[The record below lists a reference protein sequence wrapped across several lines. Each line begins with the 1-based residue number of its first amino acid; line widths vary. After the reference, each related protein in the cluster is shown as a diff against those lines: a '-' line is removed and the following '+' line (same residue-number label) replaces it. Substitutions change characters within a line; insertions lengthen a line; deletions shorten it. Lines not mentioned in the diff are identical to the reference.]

1 VAIPRSDLVLPST
14 EFALA
19 LLARPG
25 VRARAQL
32 VARRVTDLLSGTA
45 AVVHV
50 KETPAA
56 AFTAV
61 AMSGDVKIAAQLQ
74 FSPIGRVAI
83 LEGRALR
90 RETYAHLD
98 VRRTVES
105 LIYIP
110 LTSEEEMIGVVEII
124 SFDQALDKAALA
136 PMEELGQIASTALAA
151 AISYEE
157 EQNNLLQSVSRV
169 TQMYDL
175 EKVFNSTL
183 EIHPLLQLIADK
195 FRDVMR
201 VQAVNVWM
209 VDGDAVRL
217 VNRSGTDP
225 TCDLESIQVPGDGI
239 AGDVSDDGEPVL
251 IRDPQDERLGKRNT
265 GQSGTPVF
273 SLLAC
278 ALMDRDSLVGVV
290 EVINRED
297 GAPFDDDDLFL
308 LTNVCQTA
316 NNALHNASL
325 LQSERKLE
333 VLETLVKVS
342 HEITSTLDMDRVLQA
357 VIKGAR
363 SVVAYD
369 RAAIALEQR
378 GNLVLKVVS
387 GMTTINFS
395 DPTVKLLKEMLEWAS
410 LSKEEIHVR
419 QCGDEI
425 DVERETSRA
434 KFHEYFEITGAR
446 TFFVLPLDDDQG
458 RLGLLSLETRD
469 PDFLTPAHMEV
480 IRVLAA
486 QTTVA
491 LRNASLY
498 REVPFI
504 DVLQPVLEKKR
515 KFLAM
520 EKRRRV
526 LLLGAVA
533 ALAVFLTVFPIPMR
547 LSGSAVVAPAHRAQ
561 VMATVDG
568 VVKAVYVH
576 EGDTVR
582 AGAVLADLED
592 WNARSAVAAARA
604 NYESAVAEMN
614 RALVK
619 NDGTEAGVQRVQ
631 ADYWMAELKS
641 LEEQLDKTHL
651 RAPIA
656 GVVGTRDVENMV
668 GRHLSPADTFA
679 EVIDAEKSLID
690 VAIEERDVGLLGPR
704 QPATIKLD
712 SFPLETFRG
721 QVQVVSPVGGV
732 ENDEKVFFARVL
744 VSNPQGLIRSG
755 MQGRG
760 KVAAGWRPAGY
771 VLLRRP
777 AMWIYSKL
785 WEWLGW

>member
-1 VAIPRSDLVLPST
+1 MAIPRSDLVLSSAD
-14 EFALA
+14 FAVA

-25 VRARAQL
+25 VRARAHV
-32 VARRVTDLLSGTA
+32 VARRVTDQLPASA

-50 KETPAA
+50 KETPDA
-56 AFTAV
+56 AFIAV
-61 AMSGDVKIAAQLQ
+61 AMSGDVKVAAQLQ
-74 FSPIGRVAI
+74 FSTMSRVTI
-83 LEGRALR
+83 LEGQALR

-105 LIYIP
+105 LTYVP
-110 LTSEEEMIGVVEII
+110 LMFEEGMIGIIEII
-124 SFDQALDKAALA
+124 SFDRALDKAELA
-136 PMEELGQIASTALAA
+136 PMEELGQIASTAIAA
-151 AISYEE
+151 AISYEQ

-183 EIHPLLQLIADK
+183 EIHPLLQLIANK
-195 FRDVMR
+195 FQEVMR

-217 VNRSGTDP
+217 VNRSGDDP
-225 TCDLESIQVPGDGI
+225 TSDLDSIQVPGDGI
-239 AGDVSDDGEPVL
+239 AGDLSDNGEPVL
-251 IRDPQDERLGKRNT
+251 IPDPQDGRLSRRNK
-265 GQSGTPVF
+265 GQSGTPIF
-273 SLLAC
+273 SLLGC

-308 LTNVCQTA
+308 LTSICQTA

-342 HEITSTLDMDRVLQA
+342 HEITSTLDVDRVLQA

-369 RAAIALEQR
+369 RAAMALEQR

-387 GMTTINFS
+387 GMTAINFS

-419 QCGDEI
+419 QRGSEI
-425 DVERETSRA
+425 DVEREASRA
-434 KFHEYFEITGAR
+434 KFREYFEITGAR

-458 RLGLLSLETRD
+458 RLGLLSLESRD
-469 PDFLTPAHMEV
+469 PEFLSQAHMEV

-520 EKRRRV
+520 EKRRRA
-526 LLLGAVA
+526 LLLGAAAAVTLFLVA
-533 ALAVFLTVFPIPMR
+533 FPVPMR
-547 LSGSAVVAPAHRAQ
+547 LSGSAVVAPVHRAQ
-561 VMATVDG
+561 VMAAADG
-568 VVKAVYVH
+568 VVKTVYVR
-576 EGDTVR
+576 EGDNVP

-604 NYESAVAEMN
+604 KYESALADVN

-619 NDGTEAGVQRVQ
+619 NDGSEAGVQRVQ
-631 ADYWMAELKS
+631 ADYWMAELKR

-690 VAIEERDVGLLGPR
+690 VAIEERDVGLLSPR
-704 QPATIKLD
+704 QPATVKLN

-744 VSNPQGLIRSG
+744 VPNPQGLIRAG

>member
-1 VAIPRSDLVLPST
+1 VAIPRSDLVLSSAD
-14 EFALA
+14 FAVA

-25 VRARAQL
+25 VRARAHV
-32 VARRVTDLLSGTA
+32 VARRVTDQLPASA

-50 KETPAA
+50 KETPDA
-56 AFTAV
+56 AFIAV
-61 AMSGDVKIAAQLQ
+61 AMSGDVKVAAQLQ
-74 FSPIGRVAI
+74 FSTMSRVTI
-83 LEGRALR
+83 LEGQALR

-105 LIYIP
+105 LTYVP
-110 LTSEEEMIGVVEII
+110 LMFEEGMIGIIEII
-124 SFDQALDKAALA
+124 SFDRALDKAELA
-136 PMEELGQIASTALAA
+136 PMEELGQIASTAIAA
-151 AISYEE
+151 AISYEQ

-183 EIHPLLQLIADK
+183 EIHPLLQLIANK
-195 FRDVMR
+195 FQEVMR

-217 VNRSGTDP
+217 VNRSGDDP
-225 TCDLESIQVPGDGI
+225 TSDLDSIQVPGDGI
-239 AGDVSDDGEPVL
+239 AGDLSDNGEPVL
-251 IRDPQDERLGKRNT
+251 IPDPQDGRLSRRNK
-265 GQSGTPVF
+265 GQSGTPIF
-273 SLLAC
+273 SLLGC

-308 LTNVCQTA
+308 LTSICQTA

-342 HEITSTLDMDRVLQA
+342 HEITSTLDVDRVLQA

-369 RAAIALEQR
+369 RAAMALEQR

-387 GMTTINFS
+387 GMTAINFS

-419 QCGDEI
+419 QRGSEI
-425 DVERETSRA
+425 DVEREASRA
-434 KFHEYFEITGAR
+434 KFREYFEITGAR

-458 RLGLLSLETRD
+458 RLGLLSLESRD
-469 PDFLTPAHMEV
+469 PEFLSQAHMEV

-520 EKRRRV
+520 EKRRRA
-526 LLLGAVA
+526 LLLGAAAAVTLFLVA
-533 ALAVFLTVFPIPMR
+533 FPVPMR
-547 LSGSAVVAPAHRAQ
+547 LSGSAVVAPVHRAQ
-561 VMATVDG
+561 VMAAADG
-568 VVKAVYVH
+568 VVKTVYVR
-576 EGDTVR
+576 EGDNVP

-604 NYESAVAEMN
+604 KYESALADVN

-619 NDGTEAGVQRVQ
+619 NDGSEAGVQRVQ
-631 ADYWMAELKS
+631 ADYWMAELKR

-690 VAIEERDVGLLGPR
+690 VAIEERDVGLLSPR
-704 QPATIKLD
+704 QPATVKLN

-744 VSNPQGLIRSG
+744 VPNPQGLIRAG

>member
-1 VAIPRSDLVLPST
+1 VAIPRSDLVLSSAD
-14 EFALA
+14 FAVA

-25 VRARAQL
+25 VRARAHL
-32 VARRVTDLLSGTA
+32 IARRVTDPLAASA

-50 KETPAA
+50 KETPDA

-61 AMSGDVKIAAQLQ
+61 AMSGDVKVAAQLQ
-74 FSPIGRVAI
+74 FSTISEVAI
-83 LEGRALR
+83 LEGQALR

-105 LIYIP
+105 LTYVP
-110 LTSEEEMIGVVEII
+110 LMFEEEMIGVIEII
-124 SFDQALDKAALA
+124 SFDRALDKAELA
-136 PMEELGQIASTALAA
+136 PMEELGQIASTAIAA
-151 AISYEE
+151 AISYER

-183 EIHPLLQLIADK
+183 EIHPLLQLIANK
-195 FRDVMR
+195 FQEVMR

-217 VNRSGTDP
+217 VNRSGDDP
-225 TCDLESIQVPGDGI
+225 TSDLDSIQVPGDGI
-239 AGDVSDDGEPVL
+239 AGDLSDNGEPVL
-251 IRDPQDERLGKRNT
+251 IPDPQDERLTKRNK

-308 LTNVCQTA
+308 LTSICQTA

-369 RAAIALEQR
+369 RAAIALEQH

-387 GMTTINFS
+387 GMTAINFS

-419 QCGDEI
+419 QRGGEI

-458 RLGLLSLETRD
+458 RLGLLSLESRD
-469 PDFLTPAHMEV
+469 PEFLTQAHMEV

-520 EKRRRV
+520 EKRRRA
-526 LLLGAVA
+526 LLIGAVA

-561 VMATVDG
+561 VMAAADG
-568 VVKAVYVH
+568 VVKTVH
-576 EGDTVR
+576 VREGETVR
-582 AGAVLADLED
+582 PGTVLADLED

-604 NYESAVAEMN
+604 KYESALAEMN

-619 NDGTEAGVQRVQ
+619 NDGTEAGLQRVQ
-631 ADYWMAELKS
+631 ADYWMAELKR
-641 LEEQLDKTHL
+641 LEEQLDKTRL

-679 EVIDAEKSLID
+679 EVIDAENSLID
-690 VAIEERDVGLLGPR
+690 VAIEERDVGLLASR

-721 QVQVVSPVGGV
+721 QIQVVSPVGGV

-744 VSNPQGLIRSG
+744 VSNPQGLIRAG

-771 VLLRRP
+771 VLFRRP

>member
-1 VAIPRSDLVLPST
+1 VAIPRSDLVLPSAD
-14 EFALA
+14 FALA

-32 VARRVTDLLSGTA
+32 VARRATDLLPAAA

-50 KETPAA
+50 KETPTA

-61 AMSGDVKIAAQLQ
+61 AMSGDVKVAARLQ
-74 FSPIGRVAI
+74 FSPIGRIAI
-83 LEGRALR
+83 LEGPALR

-105 LIYIP
+105 LTYVP

-124 SFDQALDKAALA
+124 SFDQALNKAAL
-136 PMEELGQIASTALAA
+136 PPIEELGQVASTALAA

-157 EQNNLLQSVSRV
+157 DQNNLLQSVSRV

-183 EIHPLLQLIADK
+183 EIHPLLQLIANK
-195 FRDVMR
+195 FQEVMR

-217 VNRSGTDP
+217 VNRSGNDP
-225 TCDLESIQVPGDGI
+225 TCDLDSIQIPGDGI
-239 AGDVSDDGEPVL
+239 AGDVSDNGEPVL
-251 IRDPQDERLGKRNT
+251 IGDTQDERLSKRNT
-265 GQSGTPVF
+265 GQTPVF

-290 EVINRED
+290 EVINRDD

-387 GMTTINFS
+387 GMTAINFS

-419 QCGDEI
+419 HRGGEI
-425 DVERETSRA
+425 DIERETSRA

-458 RLGLLSLETRD
+458 RLGLLSLESRD
-469 PDFLTPAHMEV
+469 PDFLTQAHMEV
-480 IRVLAA
+480 IRVLGA

-504 DVLQPVLEKKR
+504 GVLQPVLEKKR

-520 EKRRRV
+520 EKGRRALV
-526 LLLGAVA
+526 LGAAAAVA
-533 ALAVFLTVFPIPMR
+533 LFLTAFPIPMR

-561 VMATVDG
+561 VMAAVDG
-568 VVKAVYVH
+568 VVKTIYVR
-576 EGDTVR
+576 EGDTVHT
-582 AGAVLADLED
+582 GTVLADLED

-604 NYESAVAEMN
+604 KYESVIADMN

-631 ADYWMAELKS
+631 ADYWMAELKR

-656 GVVGTRDVENMV
+656 GVLSTRDVENMV
-668 GRHLSPADTFA
+668 GRHLSPADNFA
-679 EVIDAEKSLID
+679 EIIDAEKSLID
-690 VAIEERDVGLLGPR
+690 VAIEERDVGLLAPR
-704 QPATIKLD
+704 QPATVKLD

-721 QVQVVSPVGGV
+721 QVQVISPVGGV
-732 ENDEKVFFARVL
+732 ENDERVFFARVL
-744 VSNPQGLIRSG
+744 VPNPQGLIRAG

-771 VLLRRP
+771 VLFRRP